1 MCMLAWLGSLCG
13 FVGRGASRRGRA
25 GRQGG
30 KKPVVEMREQQVSER
45 VRVLVIDSHPL
56 VRWALVRMINDSSD
70 LVAVGEADSA
80 DEALPLAFAFQP
92 DVVTIDC
99 TDGNGWRVARSLR
112 ERRSDLGI
120 VVLTSDSSD
129 AMLFRALDSGA
140 SAYLS
145 KSSSVHEVMSAIRH
159 AAVAASSFSAAGL
172 ATALRRRN
180 EPSSDRLTLSQREHE
195 VLLLLRE
202 GYSVPEVAKELYV
215 SLSTAKTYVARLY
228 QKLGANNRA
237 QALMTAVA
245 RGVFDDAVAI

>member
-1 MCMLAWLGSLCG
+1 MRD
-13 FVGRGASRRGRA
+13 VRG
-25 GRQGG
+25 QG
-30 KKPVVEMREQQVSER
+30 KPVINVKVDEVSER

-56 VRWALVRMINDSSD
+56 VRWALVRMINDSND
-70 LVAVGEADSA
+70 LIAVGEAESA
-80 DEALPLAFAFQP
+80 EEALPLAFAFQP

-99 TDGNGWRVARSLR
+99 TDGTGWRVARALR
-112 ERRSDLGI
+112 DRRADLGI
-120 VVLTSDSSD
+120 VVLTADSSD

-145 KSSSVHEVMSAIRH
+145 KTSTVHEVMSAIRH
-159 AAVAASSFSAAGL
+159 ASVAASSFSAAGL
-172 ATALRRRN
+172 AKALRRRN
-180 EPSSDRLTLSQREHE
+180 EPSADRLTLSQREHE
-195 VLLLLRE
+195 VLMLLRD

-245 RGVFDDAVAI
+245 RGVFDEAVAI

>member
-1 MCMLAWLGSLCG
+1 MSVIDVDDTPATLSD
-13 FVGRGASRRGRA
+13 
-25 GRQGG
+25 
-30 KKPVVEMREQQVSER
+30 R
-45 VRVLVIDSHPL
+45 VRVLVVDSHPL

-70 LVAVGEADSA
+70 LIAVGEAESP
-80 DEALPLAFAFQP
+80 EQALPLAFAFKP
-92 DVVTIDC
+92 DVVTMDC
-99 TDGNGWRVARSLR
+99 SDGSGWRVARALR
-112 ERRSDLGI
+112 ERRADLGI
-120 VVLTSDSSD
+120 VVLTADGSDTL
-129 AMLFRALDSGA
+129 LFKALDSGA

-145 KSSSVHEVMSAIRH
+145 KTSSVHEVMSAIRH

-180 EPSSDRLTLSQREHE
+180 EPSADRLTLSHREHE
-195 VLLLLRE
+195 VLMLLRD

-245 RGVFDDAVAI
+245 RGVFDDAVAV